1 MKLLKT
7 WGDSAEGPCIDR
19 VTCSL
24 IPCSKP
30 IPGKRKFASY
40 HLFLSRNFTK
50 LSFKF
55 VEDCDVDLKVSYF
68 YLWKG
73 PSHKN
78 NPTKRTKTTSTATSK
93 MHTKN
98 QHWVS
103 IYKWFTFWSFKHY
116 PERLRPPLII
126 KGVYVFE
133 EWDNKY
139 HVALFVIQSFYL
151 LCVPLVQSFS
161 FSQVFKG
168 SRPPASSL
176 TIEGAISSHWRRKSS
191 TVLYCEQKHWLEK

>member
-1 MKLLKT
+1 MTDIFIYKKKISYLKLLKT

-30 IPGKRKFASY
+30 ITGKRKLLKQLASY

-55 VEDCDVDLKVSYF
+55 VENCDGELKVSYF
-68 YLWKG
+68 YLRKG

-78 NPTKRTKTTSTATSK
+78 NPTKRKKTTSTATSK
-93 MHTKN
+93 IHSKN

-103 IYKWFTFWSFKHY
+103 IYKWFTLCNNF
-116 PERLRPPLII
+116 
-126 KGVYVFE
+126 
-133 EWDNKY
+133 Y
-139 HVALFVIQSFYL
+139 HLNIT
-151 LCVPLVQSFS
+151 PN
-161 FSQVFKG
+161 
-168 SRPPASSL
+168 
-176 TIEGAISSHWRRKSS
+176 
-191 TVLYCEQKHWLEK
+191 VLDHP